1 MTDVV
6 KMFTDIFNP
15 QPKKVSDNEDL
26 INQAIAELT
35 ARLNANAANANAV
48 PPTPAAAAANQ
59 TTTTGGVTLELLLN
73 SPVIANAVKVIGDNP
88 DLLKLVIQAWMAK
101 QQQQAPAPAAPAT
114 PPATTGG
121 SGKP

>member
-15 QPKKVSDNEDL
+15 QPKQVSDNEDL

-35 ARLNANAANANAV
+35 ARLNANAV
-48 PPTPAAAAANQ
+48 PPTAANQ
-59 TTTTGGVTLELLLN
+59 TTTTGGVTLEMLLT

-88 DLLKLVIQAWMAK
+88 DLLKLAIQAWMAK
-101 QQQQAPAPAAPAT
+101 QQQAPAPAAPAT